1 MYHSLIGKPSLRV
14 GLLMGLIIGLSS
26 LLLLAACEGEN
37 SANGGGGGEHNKS
50 MSGGSASTDGL
61 IAFRRYLDLDLT
73 KSAIFTMYPNGS
85 HIRQIT
91 HPPKGFSDDSP
102 AWSPDGTKVAFNRQ
116 AIDEGTSAVNREAS
130 DESTSRI
137 MVLNTKTG
145 DERQV
150 QVVRGVEGSDPA
162 FSPDGHSL
170 AFKRSDGIWI
180 VGLDGSNPH
189 RVTYEYKWET
199 LEFEDSGPAFS
210 PDGKRVVFV
219 RVRLDDS
226 SAVFVK
232 SLESSGSPESQ
243 ITPWEMGCGGYGGPE
258 FSPKGDLV
266 LFSCTPEGGT
276 SNLYWVDP
284 DRFYS
289 DRHCWRH
296 GCGLVQLTN
305 SPDDVHYVGSS
316 FSPEFLGHIPGEGD
330 YVPNDIVAARY
341 PAYGDE
347 GNSDVYRMHVEGG
360 VVPSV
365 TSNLTKSQTLDDA
378 PSWGTHP
385 PSLKSLYKRGCDP
398 PQKEYPKWCHRDA
411 DR

>member
-1 MYHSLIGKPSLRV
+1 MSEDRRSKGMYHSLIGKSSLRV
-14 GLLMGLIIGLSS
+14 VLVMGLLIGLS
-26 LLLLAACEGEN
+26 LLLLAACEGQ
-37 SANGGGGGEHNKS
+37 KS
-50 MSGGSASTDGL
+50 TSGGSASTDGR
-61 IAFRRYLDLDLT
+61 IVFHRYLDPAQPKT
-73 KSAIFTMYPNGS
+73 KSAIFTMYPNGT

-102 AWSPDGTKVAFNRQ
+102 AWSPDGTKVAFNRE
-116 AIDEGTSAVNREAS
+116 AI

-145 DERQV
+145 GARQV
-150 QVVRGVEGSDPA
+150 QVVRGVERSDPA

-276 SNLYWVDP
+276 SNLYWVHP
-284 DRFYS
+284 D
-289 DRHCWRH
+289 
-296 GCGLVQLTN
+296 GTGLERLTN
-305 SPDDVHYVGSS
+305 SPDDVDYVGAS
-316 FSPEFLGHIPGEGD
+316 FSPEFHEGWG
-330 YVPNDIVAARY
+330 DIVAARY
-341 PAYGDE
+341 PASGDE
-347 GNSDVYRMHVEGG
+347 GNSDVFLMHIENG

-365 TSNLTKSQTLDDA
+365 TANLTKSEILDDA

-385 PSLKSLYKRGCDP
+385 PSLRTVSKGVCDR
-398 PQKEYPKWCHRDA
+398 PQKEYPRWCQRDA
-411 DR
+411 DY

>member
-1 MYHSLIGKPSLRV
+1 V
-14 GLLMGLIIGLSS
+14 
-26 LLLLAACEGEN
+26 
-37 SANGGGGGEHNKS
+37 
-50 MSGGSASTDGL
+50 
-61 IAFRRYLDLDLT
+61 
-73 KSAIFTMYPNGS
+73 
-85 HIRQIT
+85 
-91 HPPKGFSDDSP
+91 
-102 AWSPDGTKVAFNRQ
+102 WSPDGTKVAFHRQ
-116 AIDEGTSAVNREAS
+116 AIDESTSAVIREAS
-130 DESTSRI
+130 DESTSQI
-137 MVLNTKTG
+137 MVLNTKKG

-150 QVVRGVEGSDPA
+150 KVVRGVEGSDPA

-276 SNLYWVDP
+276 SNLYWVHP
-284 DRFYS
+284 D
-289 DRHCWRH
+289 
-296 GCGLVQLTN
+296 GTGLERLTN

-316 FSPEFLGHIPGEGD
+316 FSPEFHRHLSGAG
-330 YVPNDIVAARY
+330 NDIVAARY

-347 GNSDVYRMHVEGG
+347 GNSDVFLMHIENG

-365 TSNLTKSQTLDDA
+365 TANLTKSQTLDDI

-385 PSLKSLYKRGCDP
+385 PSLQTLMRRGCDP